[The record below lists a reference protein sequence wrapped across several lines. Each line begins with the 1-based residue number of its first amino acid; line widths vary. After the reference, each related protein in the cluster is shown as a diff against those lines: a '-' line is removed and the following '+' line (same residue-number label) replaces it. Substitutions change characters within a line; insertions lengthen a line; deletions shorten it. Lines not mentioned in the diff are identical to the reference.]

1 MVSTQA
7 ARARSQAARAAS
19 KGAKVESVAQVSFG
33 EEYHYVITDLRNMG
47 LLAAAMF
54 ALLAILALIF
64 YAIIKARV
72 TRSLAMVEQLV
83 HSIADHIKREA
94 DGGPR

>member
-1 MVSTQA
+1 MAKRKRSRRKAQYKPVVSAQA
-7 ARARSQAARAAS
+7 ARARSQAARTAATT
-19 KGAKVESVAQVSFG
+19 AKTAAQAQVSFA

-64 YAIIKARV
+64 A
-72 TRSLAMVEQLV
+72 
-83 HSIADHIKREA
+83 
-94 DGGPR
+94 